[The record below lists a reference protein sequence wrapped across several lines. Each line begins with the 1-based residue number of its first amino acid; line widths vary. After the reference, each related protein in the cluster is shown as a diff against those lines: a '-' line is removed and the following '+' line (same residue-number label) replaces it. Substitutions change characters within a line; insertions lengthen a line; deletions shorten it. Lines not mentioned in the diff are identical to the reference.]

1 MRFLQENRAHMLK
14 KEVDHCIKM
23 AELIEYNLEDV
34 DAAILAVRVALAN
47 GMDWVDLARMI
58 KEERKSGNPVAGLI
72 DKLHLERNCIT
83 LLLSN
88 NLDEMDDDEKTSPVD
103 KVLHRVLVDMNSF
116 FSLCLD
122 MYSVIF
128 LQQHP
133 LPRIPSQASF
143 SYLI

>member
-1 MRFLQENRAHMLK
+1 MLRCTLLAEIAVLLQENRVLLLK
-14 KEVDHCIKM
+14 KEVDHCIRM

-58 KEERKSGNPVAGLI
+58 KEERKSGNPIAGLI

-88 NLDEMDDDEKTSPVD
+88 NLDDMDDDEKTSPVD
-103 KVLHRVLVDMNSF
+103 KVLLH
-116 FSLCLD
+116 
-122 MYSVIF
+122 
-128 LQQHP
+128 
-133 LPRIPSQASF
+133 QASKCGK
-143 SYLI
+143 